1 MKGFTYCGWF
11 LCQPM
16 VQWTLRTL
24 LLCFAGHSQA
34 LDCYIFPH
42 LFFRSFSNSTF
53 YIILSF
59 SLIWGGQCTLP
70 SCSFRSVHHE
80 SQMHDLQCSDR
91 GIWKSGFSERL
102 AILSSRALS
111 PSAKDDVIQRSAQ
124 RCVRYGEGSLISV
137 AMRIPK
143 SVEEHMQKLC
153 QRRFCRKGALPLRTT
168 RQIEKQ
174 REAERVAT
182 VMDRNAG
189 AAASERAE
197 AAASQGRGWK
207 LGCEKKSPKG
217 KWIRPL
223 HTFACCFCQISCRIP
238 DMKDVIFWDAKFP
251 KELLRWLVCRLCAA
265 GLPWERWGSE
275 DDVKD
280 AVLAWHGP
288 WSCWPWGC

>member
-1 MKGFTYCGWF
+1 M
-11 LCQPM
+11 
-16 VQWTLRTL
+16 
-24 LLCFAGHSQA
+24 
-34 LDCYIFPH
+34 
-42 LFFRSFSNSTF
+42 
-53 YIILSF
+53 
-59 SLIWGGQCTLP
+59 P
-70 SCSFRSVHHE
+70 SCSFRSLHE
-80 SQMHDLQCSDR
+80 SQMHDLQCSHR
-91 GIWKSGFSERL
+91 GIWKSGLSERL

-111 PSAKDDVIQRSAQ
+111 PSAKDHVIHRSAQ

-207 LGCEKKSPKG
+207 LGCETKSTKG
-217 KWIRPL
+217 KWI
-223 HTFACCFCQISCRIP
+223 
-238 DMKDVIFWDAKFP
+238 
-251 KELLRWLVCRLCAA
+251 
-265 GLPWERWGSE
+265 
-275 DDVKD
+275 
-280 AVLAWHGP
+280 
-288 WSCWPWGC
+288 